1 MKNTLKIVLLLVGAV
16 LIGYGIYTLIFP
28 HISLE
33 NGTEKVIAE
42 SDSTQSFAM
51 IFLGILSLV
60 CGIAFRKR

>member
-28 HISLE
+28 HISLD

-42 SDSTQSFAM
+42 SDATQSIAM
-51 IFLGILSLV
+51 ICLGVLSLI

>member
-28 HISLE
+28 HISLD

-51 IFLGILSLV
+51 ICLGTLSLV

>member
-1 MKNTLKIVLLLVGAV
+1 MKNTLKVVLLLVGAV
-16 LIGYGIYTLIFP
+16 LIGYGIYTILFP

-33 NGTEKVIAE
+33 NGTDKVIAE

-51 IFLGILSLV
+51 ICLGILTLV